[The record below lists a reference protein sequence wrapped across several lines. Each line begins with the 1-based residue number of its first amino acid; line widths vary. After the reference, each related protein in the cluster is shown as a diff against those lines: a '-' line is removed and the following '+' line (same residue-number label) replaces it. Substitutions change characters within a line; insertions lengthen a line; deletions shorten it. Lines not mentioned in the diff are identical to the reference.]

1 MLRNDSRTE
10 MVLKSEGV
18 GAPRPRSSLLPEGAT
33 ALLAKVSLWL
43 AVAVLGAWIVV
54 TWIRQARPPERPLD
68 SPAPRARVDLT
79 AAIDEAASAAFFG
92 LSLVESPAA
101 APGID
106 IKLKGVFAGE
116 GERIGAIVNTGGQDR
131 FVEVGREIGPNLR
144 LAAVRPSYIVV
155 DRGGITHRVEIGRL
169 ESGSVRGAATSPGPT
184 PPPVQTAP
192 ENPPPPAP
200 AGTAPPAHPAPS
212 AMPSPP
218 PGEPPEGAPPIAQP
232 APLSALTRA
241 FSPG

>member
-1 MLRNDSRTE
+1 

-18 GAPRPRSSLLPEGAT
+18 GAPRLRSPLLPEGT
-33 ALLAKVSLWL
+33 TTLLAKVSLWL
-43 AVAVLGAWIVV
+43 AFAVLGAWIVV
-54 TWIRQARPPERPLD
+54 GWIRDARPPVRPLD
-68 SPAPRARVDLT
+68 SPAPRAKVDLT
-79 AAIDEAASAAFFG
+79 AAIDEAASAGLFG
-92 LSLVESPAA
+92 LALVESPAA

-131 FVEVGREIGPNLR
+131 FVEVGREIGPNVR

-155 DRGGITHRVEIGRL
+155 DRSGITHRVEIGRL
-169 ESGSVRGAATSPGPT
+169 ESGSARRAATPPGAT
-184 PPPVQTAP
+184 PPPAPTAP

-200 AGTAPPAHPAPS
+200 GETAPFAHPAPP
-212 AMPSPP
+212 AIPSPA
-218 PGEPPEGAPPIAQP
+218 PGESPDGAAPSGQP

-241 FSPG
+241 VGPG